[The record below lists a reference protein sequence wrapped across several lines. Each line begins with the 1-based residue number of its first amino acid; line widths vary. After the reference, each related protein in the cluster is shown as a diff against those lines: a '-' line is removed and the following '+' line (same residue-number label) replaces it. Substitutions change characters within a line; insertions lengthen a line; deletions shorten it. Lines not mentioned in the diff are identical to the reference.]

1 MRLPPVAP
9 GELPAGARRGRPTRV
24 AVIGLALLV
33 ATVAVACA
41 RSEPRTFRVLATTDI
56 VGWLAGA
63 VAGPSAQVTVVVPA
77 GADPRTFTGDAE
89 LARQLD
95 GADLVIA
102 VGGGFE
108 RGLQPAL
115 DAARR
120 TGTKVLFLLE
130 DLAPEPYGRT
140 PAYEPG
146 PAPTGP
152 DAPEIGA
159 PDPSFWMDPDRAAQ
173 AARSIAAALDSQAP
187 QFAVLTAVNLDRVER
202 DLVAADE
209 AVQGALAPLAG
220 AVSSLITDDPHLGY
234 FANRY
239 GLSIAAPGDGRQPTD
254 VVLYATTLGPPG
266 SGAETLPG
274 LLVVD
279 ARNLATALT
288 AGT

>member
-1 MRLPPVAP
+1 M
-9 GELPAGARRGRPTRV
+9 
-24 AVIGLALLV
+24 IGLALLV
-33 ATVAVACA
+33 ATVAVSCA
-41 RSEPRTFRVLATTDI
+41 RSAPRTLRVLATTDI
-56 VGWLAGA
+56 VGWLTGT

-95 GADLVIA
+95 NADLVIA

-115 DAARR
+115 HAARR
-120 TGTKVLFLLE
+120 TGTEVLFLLE

-173 AARSIAAALDSQAP
+173 AARSIAAALDVRSP
-187 QFAVLTAVNLDRVER
+187 ELAVLTAVNVDRLEH
-202 DLVAADE
+202 DLAAADE

-220 AVSSLITDDPHLGY
+220 GSTLVTDDPHLGY

-239 GLSIAAPGDGRQPTD
+239 GLSIAAPGEGRQPTD
-254 VVLYATTLGPPG
+254 VVLYAAALGPPG
-266 SGAETLPG
+266 SGADTLPG

-279 ARNLATALT
+279 ARNLATALRP
-288 AGT
+288 GT